1 MSEVFRESLLR
12 QFRATHDG
20 EPWYGTSRSTLL
32 RGVSAVRALEHP
44 VNGGHSIWELVLHMT
59 AWTEEVH
66 RRLDGA
72 PPQAPARGD
81 WPAVSVTTERAWRSA
96 REALAL
102 AHHALAESIEALP
115 VRRFSLRIATSDGEG
130 VTVAEMLIGL
140 AQHDAYHTGQIV
152 ILRQAGKVSRAP
164 R

>member
-1 MSEVFRESLLR
+1 MSETLRASLLR

-20 EPWYGTSRSTLL
+20 EPWYGTSRTTLL
-32 RGVSAVRALEHP
+32 RGVSAARALEHP

-66 RRLDGA
+66 RRLDGT

-115 VRRFSLRIATSDGEG
+115 ARRFSQRIATSDGDG

-140 AQHDAYHTGQIV
+140 AQHDAYHTGQLV
-152 ILRQAGKVSRAP
+152 ILRQAGNVSRAS

>member
-20 EPWYGTSRSTLL
+20 EPWYGTSRTALL
-32 RGVSAVRALEHP
+32 RGVSAARALERP
-44 VNGGHSIWELVLHMT
+44 MNDGHSIWELVLHMT
-59 AWTEEVH
+59 AWTEEVS

-81 WPAVSVTTERAWRSA
+81 WPAVSATSERAWRSA
-96 REALAL
+96 REALSQ
-102 AHHALAESIEALP
+102 AHDALAESIAALP
-115 VRRFSLRIATSDGEG
+115 VRRFSQPIATSDGEG
-130 VTVAEMLIGL
+130 VTTAEMLIGL

-152 ILRQAGKVSRAP
+152 ILRQALSVRKTR
-164 R
+164 